1 MWEQQLKLNYHLK
14 SSIMVYKLVFIDDNM
29 REGVDNPLVRTIGKL
44 NKDSET
50 FVFVDP
56 VEGLKFV
63 LDNLNSRMIVFVD
76 CKFDGYG
83 LQGINILKQIRE
95 QTSLL
100 YIVMMSA
107 NSINQITGI
116 DIIEM
121 INEDYIWFLDRNN
134 STFEDACNLIE
145 KIRKLWV
152 TRFDCVL
159 EEWIV
164 RHPEDADKY
173 AYREVGGKSYT
184 WAELL
189 VELRH
194 QTEVGK
200 IFEGMVNDFYIYQL
214 IKSEESNG

>member
-1 MWEQQLKLNYHLK
+1 MA
-14 SSIMVYKLVFIDDNM
+14 YKLVFIDDNM
-29 REGVDNPLVRTIGKL
+29 REGNDNPFVRSIGKL
-44 NKDSET
+44 KKEAEIS
-50 FVFVDP
+50 VFTDP
-56 VEGLKFV
+56 EIGLKFV
-63 LDNLNSRMIVFVD
+63 LDNLNSKMIVFVD

-107 NSINQITGI
+107 NAISQIAGL

-121 INEDYIWFLDRNN
+121 INEDYIWFFDRNN
-134 STFEDACNLIE
+134 GTVMDACNLIE
-145 KIRKLWV
+145 KIRKLWT

-159 EEWIV
+159 EEWII

-173 AYREVGGKSYT
+173 AYREVGGKSYK
-184 WAELL
+184 WSEML

-194 QTEVGK
+194 QTAIGQ
-200 IFEGMVNDFYIYQL
+200 IFEGMVNDYYIYQL
-214 IKSEESNG
+214 IKSEENNG